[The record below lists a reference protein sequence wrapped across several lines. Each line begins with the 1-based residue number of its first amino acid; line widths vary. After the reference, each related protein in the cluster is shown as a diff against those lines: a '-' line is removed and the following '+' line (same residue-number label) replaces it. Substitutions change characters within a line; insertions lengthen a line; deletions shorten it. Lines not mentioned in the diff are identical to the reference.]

1 MNMKA
6 VQFSLIL
13 ALASSLTFTATAQ
26 SVNADYDRNSMTILS
41 VEHRDGLDAV
51 LKNYL
56 SRDFPGGEKFDQT
69 RIATTTV
76 VDDGARYRHVENG
89 GVAQERAYLNTH
101 RSRISA
107 QLFSLGVAPQI
118 IGAWFNRSKDG
129 MMDISVIK
137 SRADYNASDATVNI
151 AGSQALGRYL
161 LQSEGVSLVGNSYVL
176 VVDHARPTQEYRRDS
191 KGSTTGVDFRADAF
205 GYLYKVDFS
214 DVERQKVYD
223 CWIYPEDSAT
233 ERARKNEAWSKIRF
247 NLSPVTEV
255 YTTGHASKTFTQKD
269 RSTDGLMEKSIEDC
283 VRAVIAELDDHVE
296 GWQVKSSIY
305 SVHPVT
311 SKIGTKE
318 GLKNMDRYQVEEFL
332 LDENGNITPRKKG
345 YVRATSVNNNST
357 VATGHSGVSEFFQ
370 IAGGKLEP
378 GMRLTQ
384 KKDLG
389 ISVKA
394 LYYIGATAGYG
405 AELDLPFS
413 MKTSG
418 SCFHVKIAG
427 SGKSLGTVNGRELS
441 AIDARIGMGY
451 GIRPIRQVELIPT
464 AFVVLDGFN
473 EKGTKFSMDNN
484 KCWGAEVGVDMELTV
499 FYPVKL
505 IGGAF
510 YDLPVLAD
518 SYWRENYDALEANG
532 IKRMNGLTYRAGIVI
547 EF

>member
-1 MNMKA
+1 MKA
-6 VQFSLIL
+6 VKFSLVL
-13 ALASSLTFTATAQ
+13 ALASGLAFPATAQ
-26 SVNADYDRNSMTILS
+26 SVNADYDRNSLTVLS

-56 SRDFPGGEKFDQT
+56 LRNFPGGEKFDQT
-69 RIATTTV
+69 RIATATV
-76 VDDGARYRHVENG
+76 ADDGARYRYVENG
-89 GVAQERAYLNTH
+89 GVAQERTYLNAH

-107 QLFSLGVAPQI
+107 QLSSLGVAPQI

-151 AGSQALGRYL
+151 ASSQALGRYL

-176 VVDHARPTQEYRRDS
+176 VVDHARPTHEYRRDT
-191 KGSTTGVDFRADAF
+191 KGSTTGIDYRADAF

-223 CWIYPEDSAT
+223 CWIYPEDSAA
-233 ERARKNEAWSKIRF
+233 ERARKNEAWSKILF
-247 NLSPVTEV
+247 TLSPVTEV
-255 YTTGHASKTFTQKD
+255 YAAGHASKTFTQKD
-269 RSTDGLMEKSIEDC
+269 RSTDGLEEECIQDC
-283 VRAVIAELDDHVE
+283 VRAVIAELDEHVE

-305 SVHPVT
+305 SVRPVT

-318 GLKNMDRYQVEEFL
+318 GVKNMDRYQVEEFL
-332 LDENGNITPRKKG
+332 LGDDGNVTSRKKG

-394 LYYIGATAGYG
+394 LYYLGATAGYG
-405 AELDLPFS
+405 AELDIPFS

-418 SCFHVKIAG
+418 SCVHVKIAG
-427 SGKSLGTVNGRELS
+427 SGKGLGTVNGKDLS

-464 AFVVLDGFN
+464 AYVVLDGFD

-484 KCWGAEVGVDMELTV
+484 NCWGAEAGVDMELTV

-505 IGGAF
+505 IGGVF

-518 SYWRENYDALEANG
+518 SYWKENYDALEANG